1 MKNCPTKV
9 VIRRLPPKLTD
20 AEFRQI
26 VDPLPPHTYFRFC
39 SPDPT
44 LGNLGTA
51 RAYITF
57 CDIDALF
64 DFKERFDDY
73 VFVDSEGNE
82 SYGLVEFAIC
92 QTLATTKE
100 TSTGKRSEKFDK
112 KQGTLNEDPDFQ
124 DFLKTI
130 QPPENATE
138 ASENE
143 PKKTPWEAILE
154 DIQARESALDKNLVS
169 TPLLAYLNQRE
180 LENKR
185 RDEDSMR
192 HRKPFKQHP
201 GSARKSSRCIDQGPP
216 PTPPPS
222 STRPPPTGSR
232 RSTEARRASASVQSA
247 RDPEYHGGG
256 GSRIDEELV
265 GSQKTGKDGKHPGKP
280 VIDVE
285 EFPAMQGSQQSL
297 SKFPLGSWSDRSP
310 AWTGSQPTLERGD
323 TKLKSSSKDTK
334 PSHVGADLE
343 SANREAAQSSVR
355 SVSTT
360 SIDRS
365 VSESDSMTFVESN
378 TTSDFSPHLR
388 DSGGRGRRST
398 YYAARSQS
406 GFTSHPR
413 KPGGKPSRGRRDS
426 ESSSCVPGQR
436 TASPDLDTP
445 AEYDRGG
452 GQSSR
457 GRRGGGS
464 RSNNS
469 AADFDPYSGYTR
481 GSGYRGTHQTFRNTG
496 SSRSS
501 EYNECPYGPGT
512 HSEHGSSHPR
522 RSGSSNPSTT
532 PRGRG
537 GGSRWQSGH
546 LHKSSGWTHN

>member
-1 MKNCPTKV
+1 VAFSYFQTMKNCPTKV

-154 DIQARESALDKNLVS
+154 DIQARESALDKCVRFRDRDIITTHHARSVDTFNIWAYNFCYYGTRTWNLVS

-285 EFPAMQGSQQSL
+285 EFPAMQGS
-297 SKFPLGSWSDRSP
+297 R
-310 AWTGSQPTLERGD
+310 SQPTLERGD

-426 ESSSCVPGQR
+426 ESSSGVPGQR

-481 GSGYRGTHQTFRNTG
+481 GSGYR
-496 SSRSS
+496 
-501 EYNECPYGPGT
+501 
-512 HSEHGSSHPR
+512 
-522 RSGSSNPSTT
+522 
-532 PRGRG
+532 
-537 GGSRWQSGH
+537 
-546 LHKSSGWTHN
+546 